1 MVKFYAFQTTQN
13 PKTPAAQRFSALR
26 YSKIHDFP
34 VAKRVKKLR
43 YSKAYVIFAALNV
56 LKKLSYREVKFTI
69 AKLKPCQIHIN

>member
-1 MVKFYAFQTTQN
+1 MVKFYTFQTTQN

-43 YSKAYVIFAALNV
+43 YSKVDVIFASLSAF
-56 LKKLSYREVKFTI
+56 KKLSHREVNFPA
-69 AKLKPCQIHIN
+69 AK